1 MDLRLFSI
9 FRGEASRYKKKTEKT
24 EKIKQKSRQIE
35 AIFFIKLWFSD
46 ANVVLFYDI

>member
-1 MDLRLFSI
+1 MELSSAESVILS
-9 FRGEASRYKKKTEKT
+9 A